1 MKCNKVR
8 LVTISQRLIQDKHGE
23 DRMLQKTSTII
34 VFCIALL
41 TACGDT
47 TPVVTSTLITNAVI
61 HNGSGSEAF
70 HGSVRIDGDR
80 IVEIGDFEA
89 IEGEALVDA
98 GGLVLAPGFIDTHSH
113 HDRSLSEYRHMPGV
127 LSQGITTI
135 VRGVDGFSK
144 AEDEQRHLPLVEFN
158 LSFAD
163 APAAVNIASYSAHN
177 SIRQEVMGDDNRR
190 PATPDEVSLMAG
202 LVKTDMENGAIGL
215 ATGLEYEPGI
225 FSETSEVIAL
235 AKVAAE
241 YGGRYMSHVR
251 DEDDRQMDAF
261 DEVIKIG
268 REAGLPVHISH
279 IKLAD
284 REFWGTT
291 NAVLEKLSEAR
302 SNGIEV
308 SADIYPYERWASN
321 LAVLFPER
329 DYSDR
334 AVAEFT
340 FAHTATPEDIVL
352 SSYAPNPEFNGLSV
366 AEVASILEKD
376 VETTLLEL
384 ALAADDYRRET
395 GRGGAGIIAKGMD
408 EGDVAGLMLWEHTN
422 ICSDGSHGGGHP
434 RGYGA
439 FPRVLGRYVRTL
451 GVLPLSEA
459 IHKMTALA
467 AQSIGVSDRGR
478 IRTGYF
484 ADLVLFDPETIG
496 DRSTMQDPTA
506 LSVGIEKVWVNGAL
520 AFENGEPTMRF
531 PGRIV
536 SRGSQ

>member
-1 MKCNKVR
+1 
-8 LVTISQRLIQDKHGE
+8 
-23 DRMLQKTSTII
+23 
-34 VFCIALL
+34 
-41 TACGDT
+41 
-47 TPVVTSTLITNAVI
+47 
-61 HNGSGSEAF
+61 
-70 HGSVRIDGDR
+70 
-80 IVEIGDFEA
+80 
-89 IEGEALVDA
+89 
-98 GGLVLAPGFIDTHSH
+98 
-113 HDRSLSEYRHMPGV
+113 
-127 LSQGITTI
+127 
-135 VRGVDGFSK
+135 
-144 AEDEQRHLPLVEFN
+144 
-158 LSFAD
+158 
-163 APAAVNIASYSAHN
+163 
-177 SIRQEVMGDDNRR
+177 MGDDYRR
-190 PATPDEVSLMAG
+190 PATPDEVDLMAG

-225 FSETSEVIAL
+225 FSETTEVIAL

-261 DEVIKIG
+261 DEVIQIG

-291 NAVLEKLSEAR
+291 NAVIEKLSEAR
-302 SNGIEV
+302 RNGVDI
-308 SADIYPYERWASN
+308 SADIYPYERWSSN

-334 AVAEFT
+334 AVADFT

-352 SSYAPNPEFNGLSV
+352 SYYAPNPEFNGRTI

-376 VETTLLEL
+376 VETTLLDL
-384 ALAADDYRRET
+384 ALAADDYRQET

-451 GVLPLSEA
+451 GVLPLPEA

-478 IRTGYF
+478 IRTGYI

-496 DRSTMQDPTA
+496 DRSTMQDPAA
-506 LSVGIEKVWVNGAL
+506 LSVGVEKVWVNGVL
-520 AFENGEPTMRF
+520 AFDNAAPTMRY

-536 SRGSQ
+536 SRNSQ